1 MDLQDE
7 TCSFIEALYAKYCD
21 DEPVEEV
28 ELEQKEPGHRRTTE
42 YIGFDKLMQNL
53 KNLTNLQY
61 INLANARISSCGSVD
76 QKFTQLQTKSLDVA
90 LNKISSWQ
98 VVLQIV
104 HLTKALSILILT
116 GNPLR
121 PITED
126 ELESYQGEFDNLRE
140 IVLGELAYTWS
151 DICRCSVLWPQLEK
165 INLFGNSI
173 VQLTPIHEK
182 LNNLTYISL
191 SKNPITDWHEICKLG
206 NLLKYYFE
214 ALLLFKFLIDNFL

>member
-1 MDLQDE
+1 MDLQNE

-21 DEPVEEV
+21 DRPVEEV

-53 KNLTNLQY
+53 KHLTNLQY
-61 INLANARISSCGSVD
+61 INLANAQISSCGLVD
-76 QKFTQLQTKSLDVA
+76 QSKFSPLQTKSLDLA

-104 HLTKALSILILT
+104 QLTKALSVFILT
-116 GNPLR
+116 GNPLQA
-121 PITED
+121 ITED
-126 ELESYQGEFDNLRE
+126 ELESYQGELNNLRE

-182 LNNLTYISL
+182 LNSLTYISL
-191 SKNPITDWHEICKLG
+191 SKNPINDWGEICKLG
-206 NLLKYYFE
+206 NLQM
-214 ALLLFKFLIDNFL
+214 